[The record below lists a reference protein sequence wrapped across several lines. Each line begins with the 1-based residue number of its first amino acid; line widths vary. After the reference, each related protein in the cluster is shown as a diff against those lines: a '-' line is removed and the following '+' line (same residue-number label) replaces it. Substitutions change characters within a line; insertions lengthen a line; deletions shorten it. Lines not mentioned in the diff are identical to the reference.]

1 MGSAATPWAGTGGN
15 LGPLAP
21 AAHDEGVVTDMD
33 VETGM
38 SEGASDEPVAANDP
52 EFDDDD
58 DEAMMRNSVEA
69 HVKTAATR
77 LSLIRAPC
85 PLNDVQM
92 GSLVA
97 RFGHVLTAD
106 QERAI
111 ADVTADMTAKDH
123 PMDRLVCGDVGYGK
137 TEVAVH
143 AIYLAACA
151 GRQSALLVPSI
162 VVAGLHADALRAR
175 LPTEVCIEVLTRK
188 TKLETLLRRV
198 EAGAVS
204 VVVGTSA
211 LLSPALTFKNL
222 GLLVVD
228 EEQRFGVAQKEVWKT
243 RAPSID
249 VLTLTAT
256 PIPRTMYMCMR
267 GIRDMSLLT
276 TPPAGRLPI
285 LTHVGARDDVL
296 IAQRIRAELARG
308 GQVLYVDHSVNLLA
322 VEAAFLAKAVPECRL
337 AIAHRKTHDLEDVFD
352 RFIRGEI
359 DVLVTTTIVE
369 NGIDIPNVNTI
380 IVQNAHFFGLAQL
393 HQMRG
398 RVGRAAVQAY
408 AYLLHPRIETISAEA
423 KQRLMVLQRETDLG
437 SGASLAQSDL
447 QMRGAGNL
455 FGEAQ
460 KGAGGLADIGLDLYV
475 EVLQKA
481 MRFLERKRALGLPD
495 DEEVDAELLQAS
507 VDEVLLMGL
516 DDSLATN

>member
-1 MGSAATPWAGTGGN
+1 MHEEDEEDKAASAEEAALCCARHLGRERVVAQSEEASLVPLMSPLPLPPLPALREDEVMLEHTEELPDMGGQSDALEMLEMPSPAPGPPLSPVVLVALTSRDLATGRADGGSKAGSPALAHGLMRSLGDSLKTLPSSLGSATLVYACLPLPPDEAGAGLVVLEDEEAPERVARTEAQMGKHRAHCVGSPFVSAQLPIWTLPTAMPVESVGNEARAALPLGQLVTLATAVQVEVQRRQHTDETVAALQAAQAARDTAEHAGLAAEARARAQALRQSERN
-15 LGPLAP
+15 LLAP
-21 AAHDEGVVTDMD
+21 AAHDEGVVTHMD
-33 VETGM
+33 VDTGIGA
-38 SEGASDEPVAANDP
+38 GASDEPVAANDP
-52 EFDDDD
+52 EFDEED

-85 PLNDVQM
+85 PPYAVQM
-92 GSLVA
+92 GSLAA

-123 PMDRLVCGDVGYGK
+123 PMDRLVCGDVGFGK
-137 TEVAVH
+137 TEVAVR

-188 TKLETLLRRV
+188 TKHETLLHRV
-198 EAGAVS
+198 AAGVVS

-256 PIPRTMYMCMR
+256 PIP
-267 GIRDMSLLT
+267 
-276 TPPAGRLPI
+276 
-285 LTHVGARDDVL
+285 
-296 IAQRIRAELARG
+296 
-308 GQVLYVDHSVNLLA
+308 
-322 VEAAFLAKAVPECRL
+322 
-337 AIAHRKTHDLEDVFD
+337 
-352 RFIRGEI
+352 
-359 DVLVTTTIVE
+359 
-369 NGIDIPNVNTI
+369 
-380 IVQNAHFFGLAQL
+380 
-393 HQMRG
+393 
-398 RVGRAAVQAY
+398 
-408 AYLLHPRIETISAEA
+408 
-423 KQRLMVLQRETDLG
+423 
-437 SGASLAQSDL
+437 
-447 QMRGAGNL
+447 
-455 FGEAQ
+455 
-460 KGAGGLADIGLDLYV
+460 
-475 EVLQKA
+475 
-481 MRFLERKRALGLPD
+481 
-495 DEEVDAELLQAS
+495 
-507 VDEVLLMGL
+507 
-516 DDSLATN
+516 

>member
-33 VETGM
+33 VDTGM
-38 SEGASDEPVAANDP
+38 GEGASDEPVAANDP
-52 EFDDDD
+52 EFDDDE

-77 LSLIRAPC
+77 LSLLRAPC
-85 PLNDVQM
+85 PPNDVQM
-92 GSLVA
+92 GSLAA
-97 RFGHVLTAD
+97 RFGHVRTAD

-111 ADVTADMTAKDH
+111 ADVTADMTAKGH
-123 PMDRLVCGDVGYGK
+123 PMDRLVCGDVGFGK
-137 TEVAVH
+137 TEVAVR

-175 LPTEVCIEVLTRK
+175 LPTEVCIEVLTRN
-188 TKLETLLRRV
+188 TKLETLLHRV
-198 EAGAVS
+198 AAGAVS

-276 TPPAGRLPI
+276 TPPVGRLPI

-308 GQVLYVDHSVNLLA
+308 GQVLYVDHCVNLLA

-337 AIAHRKTHDLEDVFD
+337 AIAHRKTHGHAHRVV
-352 RFIRGEI
+352 RARSRGREAEVEGHLSHG
-359 DVLVTTTIVE
+359 DATEAASRNLLHQPPLVRGRGVLVISCGPLLLVVLVE
-369 NGIDIPNVNTI
+369 TDGLPAT
-380 IVQNAHFFGLAQL
+380 FFPLASGALVVTVVAVTAASHATLAGLPLCPCAL
-393 HQMRG
+393 D
-398 RVGRAAVQAY
+398 A
-408 AYLLHPRIETISAEA
+408 L
-423 KQRLMVLQRETDLG
+423 QRLIKQLRIPSVLGGRQAAHALLRLAEE
-437 SGASLAQSDL
+437 GALA
-447 QMRGAGNL
+447 
-455 FGEAQ
+455 AQ
-460 KGAGGLADIGLDLYV
+460 
-475 EVLQKA
+475 
-481 MRFLERKRALGLPD
+481 P
-495 DEEVDAELLQAS
+495 
-507 VDEVLLMGL
+507 
-516 DDSLATN
+516 